1 MKKNLLE
8 INNLHVEA
16 EGKKILEGLSL
27 TIPVGEI
34 HAIMGPNGSGKSVLS
49 NVLSGKEDYKI
60 KSGKIKFRGKDIT
73 KLPPN
78 EISNLGL
85 FMAFQYP
92 IEIPGVTIMNFLK
105 TIHETKRKANG
116 LEPLSPKEFL
126 NFIREKSKILGIDED
141 VLKRQLNVGFSG
153 GEKKRNEALQL
164 LVLEPVLTILDETDS
179 GLDVDALDVVSEGIK
194 GMLNKDNSL
203 LIITHYKKLID
214 KMQVNKTHIL
224 ANGKIIKSGGYE
236 LAEEIE
242 KDGFE
247 SLIK

>member
-1 MKKNLLE
+1 MSKNLLE
-8 INNLHVEA
+8 ISNLYVEA
-16 EGKKILEGLSL
+16 EGKKILKGLTL
-27 TIPVGEI
+27 NIPVGEV

-49 NVLSGKEDYKI
+49 NVLSGKEDYNI

-92 IEIPGVTIMNFLK
+92 VEIPGVTIMNFLK
-105 TIHETKRKANG
+105 TIHESKRKANG
-116 LEPLSPKEFL
+116 LEPLNPKEFL
-126 NFIREKSKILGIDED
+126 KLVREKSNTLGIDDE

-164 LVLEPVLTILDETDS
+164 LVLEPALTILDETDS
-179 GLDVDALDVVSEGIK
+179 GLDVDALDVVSAGIK

-203 LIITHYKKLID
+203 LIITHYKKLLD
-214 KMQVNKTHIL
+214 KIKVNKTHIL
-224 ANGKIIKSGGYE
+224 VDGQIIKSGSYE

-242 KDGFE
+242 RAGFE
-247 SLIK
+247 GLIK

>member
-1 MKKNLLE
+1 M
-8 INNLHVEA
+8 
-16 EGKKILEGLSL
+16 
-27 TIPVGEI
+27 
-34 HAIMGPNGSGKSVLS
+34 
-49 NVLSGKEDYKI
+49 
-60 KSGKIKFRGKDIT
+60 
-73 KLPPN
+73 
-78 EISNLGL
+78 
-85 FMAFQYP
+85 
-92 IEIPGVTIMNFLK
+92 
-105 TIHETKRKANG
+105 
-116 LEPLSPKEFL
+116 
-126 NFIREKSKILGIDED
+126 
-141 VLKRQLNVGFSG
+141 
-153 GEKKRNEALQL
+153 

-203 LIITHYKKLID
+203 LIITHYKKLLD